1 MNFGTKGCMYNCGDE
16 CTGECIKVETKTKK
30 MKDSDVNVYN
40 ESFKAYFL
48 MRMREIVNTTKY
60 KEDEKN

>member
-1 MNFGTKGCMYNCGDE
+1 
-16 CTGECIKVETKTKK
+16 